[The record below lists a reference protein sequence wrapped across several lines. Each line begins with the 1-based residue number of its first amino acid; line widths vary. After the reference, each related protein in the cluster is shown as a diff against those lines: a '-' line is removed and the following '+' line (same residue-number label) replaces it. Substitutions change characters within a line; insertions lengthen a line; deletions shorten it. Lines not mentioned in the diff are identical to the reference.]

1 MDAIR
6 DGDRAEAWYQ
16 MRYNCWGS
24 NSDYEGG
31 LRKRRYAES
40 EVFDPYDDRNNVT
53 VDEARS
59 VYETSQSHHDEI
71 GRVERDFGVTIDG
84 IEAKPTRITQAIRD
98 FQDLTKNYGKGNT
111 NLRTLHPEQLLLL

>member
-1 MDAIR
+1 MDFFFVFKQKTTY
-6 DGDRAEAWYQ
+6 E
-16 MRYNCWGS
+16 MRI
-24 NSDYEGG
+24 SDWSSDVLFRSG

-59 VYETSQSHHDEI
+59 VYETYQSHHDEI

-84 IEAKPTRITQAIRD
+84 VEANPNRIAQANRD
-98 FQDLTKNYGKGNT
+98 F
-111 NLRTLHPEQLLLL
+111 P